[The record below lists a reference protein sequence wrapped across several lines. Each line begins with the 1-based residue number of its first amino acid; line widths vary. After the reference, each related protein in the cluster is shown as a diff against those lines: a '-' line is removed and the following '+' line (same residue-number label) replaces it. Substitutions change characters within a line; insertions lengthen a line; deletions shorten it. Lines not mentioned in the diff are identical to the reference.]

1 MVRWSHGEGY
11 RGPVPDDAQL
21 GDLLMRAAGAL
32 RRSWGGALEPWGLS
46 PHQARALRVAA
57 AAPGPLRVSDLAGA
71 LHIAPRSAT
80 EVVDGLEGR
89 GLLERASD
97 PGDRRAV
104 LVRPTGAGRA
114 THAEVEAVRATG
126 ARALFARLGD
136 ADRAALGRIL
146 ARLAEQG

>member
-1 MVRWSHGEGY
+1 MVRVAHFEGY
-11 RGPVPDDAQL
+11 RGLVPDDAPL
-21 GDLLMRAAGAL
+21 GDLLVRAAGTL
-32 RRSWGGALEPWGLS
+32 RRSWGEALEPWGLS

-57 AAPGPLRVSDLAGA
+57 AASGPLRVSDLAGA

-89 GLLERASD
+89 GLLERATD

-104 LVRPTGAGRA
+104 LVRLTGAGRA
-114 THAEVEAVRATG
+114 THAEVEAVRSTG
-126 ARALFARLGD
+126 AKELFARLDD

-146 ARLAEQG
+146 RRLADGG